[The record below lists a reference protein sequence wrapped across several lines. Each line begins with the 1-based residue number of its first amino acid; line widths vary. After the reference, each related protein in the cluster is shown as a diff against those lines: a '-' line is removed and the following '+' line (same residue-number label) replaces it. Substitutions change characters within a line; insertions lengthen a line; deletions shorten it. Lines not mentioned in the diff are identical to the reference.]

1 MAPELTDRLLAD
13 LLDLND
19 AVTVNLHIQSIDQAQ
34 AIRNIKR
41 KMSDLQKM
49 TIEEQKKAVRSGY
62 DMDIIPTDLATY
74 GEEAKNLLQDLQ
86 SRNERMFLVT
96 VLVENI
102 AAKRQKLFN
111 DILPLRVWHRNTTV
125 P

>member
-1 MAPELTDRLLAD
+1 
-13 LLDLND
+13 
-19 AVTVNLHIQSIDQAQ
+19 
-34 AIRNIKR
+34 
-41 KMSDLQKM
+41 
-49 TIEEQKKAVRSGY
+49 
-62 DMDIIPTDLATY
+62 
-74 GEEAKNLLQDLQ
+74 
-86 SRNERMFLVT
+86 MFLVT

>member
-1 MAPELTDRLLAD
+1 
-13 LLDLND
+13 
-19 AVTVNLHIQSIDQAQ
+19 
-34 AIRNIKR
+34 
-41 KMSDLQKM
+41 M

-111 DILPLRVWHRNTTV
+111 DIFAASGVAQKYNCAFKTAGLPAGTGAYVLACSWYE
-125 P
+125 PD

>member
-1 MAPELTDRLLAD
+1 
-13 LLDLND
+13 
-19 AVTVNLHIQSIDQAQ
+19 
-34 AIRNIKR
+34 
-41 KMSDLQKM
+41 MSDLQKM

-62 DMDIIPTDLATY
+62 DMDIIPTALATY

-102 AAKRQKLFN
+102 AAKRQSCSMIF
-111 DILPLRVWHRNTTV
+111 LPLRVWHRNTT
-125 P
+125 